1 MEVTH
6 AYIKE
11 VAGLIAKEVQ
21 EILAVNQIQ
30 GRWLTLEEA
39 MQYAKVSSVN
49 TIKKWIDQGLI
60 YAKKVGQWKVDRE
73 SIDAYFE
80 SDKY

>member
-6 AYIKE
+6 SELEAL
-11 VAGLIAKEVQ
+11 ADLIAKQVKS
-21 EILAVNQIQ
+21 ILAVDQVQ

-49 TIKKWIDQGLI
+49 TIKKWIAEGLI
-60 YAKKVGQWKVDRE
+60 YAKKAGQWKVDRE
-73 SIDAYFE
+73 SIDSYFE